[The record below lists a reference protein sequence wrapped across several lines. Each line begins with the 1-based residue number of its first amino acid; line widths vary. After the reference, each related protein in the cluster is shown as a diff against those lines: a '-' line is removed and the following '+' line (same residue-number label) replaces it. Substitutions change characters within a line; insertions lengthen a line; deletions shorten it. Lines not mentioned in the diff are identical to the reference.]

1 MSEKK
6 VIKKK
11 SDSGGGGGGG
21 VNLSDKTF
29 FFGNPQIYLGIR
41 IGLILCSLLIK
52 SLIFFTKFRF
62 IKVFQID
69 LSIQINL
76 NDNLHCKVIGNKCPS
91 GSENDAF
98 IFKMLR
104 YL

>member
-1 MSEKK
+1 MKRKLLKK
-6 VIKKK
+6 NPTA
-11 SDSGGGGGGG
+11 GGEGGGG